1 VENEFSVRHIPN
13 KVSGMWQE
21 YHMAEK
27 YLAQKNILLGVTGS
41 IAAYKA
47 ADLASK
53 LTQAG
58 ALVDVIL
65 TPAALEFITP
75 LTFQSVTGRQVFT
88 DQALWGAEAHVLHV
102 GLGHSADAFV
112 IAPATANTIAKL
124 ANGIADNLLVLAGLS
139 FGAGS
144 TDRPFLVAPAMD
156 GGMLNH
162 PATQANLEVLRSRG
176 AVIIGPEVGHLA
188 SGLDARGRMTEP
200 AVLLGHVR
208 YLLTRH
214 GPLQGRRVVITAGG
228 TQEPIDPVRM
238 LTNRSSGKQGYALA
252 QAALDAGAQVTLI
265 STPVSIEA
273 PQGAQVVHV
282 TSAAEMEAA
291 VIQACQKADVLI
303 MAAAVADYRPAWKAT
318 QKIKKDSGV
327 PILELERT
335 VDILLE
341 VSKMRQQTGSPKVIV
356 GFAAETQDLITNAA
370 AKLKAKQ
377 LDMIV
382 ANDVSSATSGFSVDT
397 NQVTLLFANGQSI
410 ELPLMTKIEVAD
422 RLIAE
427 LEKLIKN

>member
-341 VSKMRQQTGSPKVIV
+341 VSKMHQQTGSPKFIV

-370 AKLKAKQ
+370 AKLKAKH

-422 RLIAE
+422 SLIAE
-427 LEKLIKN
+427 LGKLIKN